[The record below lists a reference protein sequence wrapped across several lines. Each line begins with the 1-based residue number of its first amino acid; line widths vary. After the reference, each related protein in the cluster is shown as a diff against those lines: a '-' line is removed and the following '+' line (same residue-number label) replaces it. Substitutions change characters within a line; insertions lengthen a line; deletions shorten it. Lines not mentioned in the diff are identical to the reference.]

1 MSEVIKKIEA
11 SMTGTRYAQAP
22 TFPLLSTTVE
32 MNQPLDQAFLTEYFV
47 GVKLGHTVKI
57 DDSIPNQKEE
67 AMRVIKR
74 SVTELIFGEFRH
86 LLAKAS
92 YSVYNRDF
100 DEAKRALEEID
111 QRMFYDKP

>member
-22 TFPLLSTTVE
+22 TIPLISTKVE
-32 MNQPLDQAFLTEYFV
+32 MSQPLDQAFLTEYYV
-47 GVKLGHTVKI
+47 GVKLGHKVRI
-57 DDSIPNQKEE
+57 DDSVPNQKEE
-67 AMRVIKR
+67 AMKVIKR

-92 YSVYNRDF
+92 YSLYNRDF
-100 DEAKRALEEID
+100 DEAKRALEEVEN
-111 QRMFYDKP
+111 RMFYDK